1 MDLTIIGVM
10 IMALALVAG
19 LICLMYFL
27 AYAGMIFPFRGGD
40 YRETEATLVGYV
52 CRGLGTADNPRST
65 TPRLR
70 YYNEYRGEWVERE
83 FFNSGLPVP
92 REHARGRR
100 RPPNPL
106 ATGEQVKI
114 QYTRRAARVS
124 DPRFVTG
131 KKYSLARV
139 LVPVL
144 VCAALLW
151 VGFVVLA
158 AGILSDNL
166 P

>member
-70 YYNEYRGEWVERE
+70 YYNEYRGNGW
-83 FFNSGLPVP
+83 SGSFSTPACP
-92 REHARGRR
+92 SRR
-100 RPPNPL
+100 SGP
-106 ATGEQVKI
+106 A
-114 QYTRRAARVS
+114 
-124 DPRFVTG
+124 
-131 KKYSLARV
+131 
-139 LVPVL
+139 
-144 VCAALLW
+144 
-151 VGFVVLA
+151 A
-158 AGILSDNL
+158 AGGRPAPS
-166 P
+166 PPARR

>member
-1 MDLTIIGVM
+1 MGGAGVFQLRP
-10 IMALALVAG
+10 ARPAG
-19 LICLMYFL
+19 
-27 AYAGMIFPFRGGD
+27 AG
-40 YRETEATLVGYV
+40 
-52 CRGLGTADNPRST
+52 
-65 TPRLR
+65 
-70 YYNEYRGEWVERE
+70 
-83 FFNSGLPVP
+83 
-92 REHARGRR
+92 RGRR

-106 ATGEQVKI
+106 AAGETVKI

-158 AGILSDNL
+158 AGILSGNL
-166 P
+166 T

>member
-106 ATGEQVKI
+106 AAGETVRI
-114 QYTRRAARVS
+114 QYTRRAARQAAYA
-124 DPRFVTG
+124 RNQELG
-131 KKYSLARV
+131 KV
-139 LVPVL
+139 
-144 VCAALLW
+144 
-151 VGFVVLA
+151 
-158 AGILSDNL
+158 
-166 P
+166 